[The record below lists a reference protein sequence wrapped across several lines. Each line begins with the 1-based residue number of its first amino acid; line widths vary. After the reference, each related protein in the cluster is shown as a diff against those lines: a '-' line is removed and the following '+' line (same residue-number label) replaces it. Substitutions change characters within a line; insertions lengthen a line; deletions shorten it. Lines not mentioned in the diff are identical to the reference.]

1 MLVLRA
7 GLLSLAVGLFVGVTM
22 TQYIFWVDTAYIGWI
37 HVTIG
42 AFSKE
47 SAMKIAQDYQD
58 RGEFRSWE
66 YRGILSIFD
75 YNNT

>member
-1 MLVLRA
+1 
-7 GLLSLAVGLFVGVTM
+7 M
-22 TQYIFWVDTAYIGWI
+22 TQYIFCVDTAFIGFI
-37 HVTIG
+37 HITIR
-42 AFSKE
+42 ADSKE
-47 SAMKIAQDYQD
+47 SAMKIAQDYQN